1 VPGLHTYTDTV
12 RFLESSSYTD
22 GTDSPAEGI
31 RSAEAEE
38 GAAAE
43 AAAAAAE
50 RASVASAMLKVV
62 LAAVVYASEQQV
74 RDVVCS
80 QLRSPISDVC

>member
-1 VPGLHTYTDTV
+1 
-12 RFLESSSYTD
+12 
-22 GTDSPAEGI
+22 
-31 RSAEAEE
+31 
-38 GAAAE
+38 
-43 AAAAAAE
+43 
-50 RASVASAMLKVV
+50 MLKVV